1 MVLGV
6 KKVEKTLILLGLM
19 RGSHGAMSKSY
30 RLVVLCLNGCLKTL
44 ERETKSMVKQQKQR
58 PQLGWERIRE
68 VHYGDPLFPRHLMG
82 LPHVP
87 IRLYYMGELRFSDAC
102 SVAIIGSRRS
112 SEEGRKRAYRLSAE
126 LASAGVTVVSGLAE
140 GIDGAAHRGALAA
153 GGRTLAVMGTGLNH
167 VFPQEH
173 EGLFSQIIEQGAVL
187 SQFAPQFAG
196 YRGGRNFL
204 QRNHILVGMSQLVV
218 VVEAEERS
226 GTAAAVRVAL
236 KQGRPVG
243 LLRSL
248 VESEDPACGW
258 AAQLV
263 EMGQAFVVAEA
274 EDVVKR
280 VSL

>member
-1 MVLGV
+1 
-6 KKVEKTLILLGLM
+6 
-19 RGSHGAMSKSY
+19 
-30 RLVVLCLNGCLKTL
+30 
-44 ERETKSMVKQQKQR
+44 MVKQQKQR

-82 LPHVP
+82 LPHIP

-102 SVAIIGSRRS
+102 SVAVIGSRRS

-187 SQFAPQFAG
+187 SQFAPQFTG
-196 YRGGRNFL
+196 YRGGR
-204 QRNHILVGMSQLVV
+204 
-218 VVEAEERS
+218 
-226 GTAAAVRVAL
+226 
-236 KQGRPVG
+236 
-243 LLRSL
+243 
-248 VESEDPACGW
+248 
-258 AAQLV
+258 
-263 EMGQAFVVAEA
+263 
-274 EDVVKR
+274 
-280 VSL
+280 